1 MEDDHLDYVEVEFTD
16 TGPGI
21 SEENL
26 AKVFE
31 PFFTTK
37 PVGKGTGLGL
47 AVSHGIVQ
55 EHGGKIIVKTKVG
68 EGTSFFV
75 RLPAQRGTA

>member
-1 MEDDHLDYVEVEFTD
+1 
-16 TGPGI
+16 
-21 SEENL
+21 ENL
-26 AKVFE
+26 PKLFE

-47 AVSHGIVQ
+47 AVSHGIIQ
-55 EHGGKIIVKTKVG
+55 DHGGKILVRSKLR

-75 RLPAQRGTA
+75 RLPIYYEG